1 MAKSEFN
8 YDSENDDLF
17 LYRKGSKTSG
27 SVEFGNIVLDF
38 DKKRVNAIQF
48 IDASK
53 TLSGIV
59 GSRVSK
65 KVLSSIKSASLD
77 SEIKGGNLIV
87 RFSLLSAEERIAAP
101 IVIPG
106 FKYKSPA
113 LAYA

>member
-1 MAKSEFN
+1 MVKSEFS
-8 YDSENDDLF
+8 YDAENDDLF

-38 DKKRVNAIQF
+38 DKKGVNALEF
-48 IDASK
+48 LDASK
-53 TLSGIV
+53 TLSTIV
-59 GSRVSK
+59 GSRVTK
-65 KVLSSIKSASLD
+65 KQLASIKAASIE
-77 SEIKGGNLIV
+77 SEVKGGSLIV
-87 RFSLLSAEERIAAP
+87 RFGILSAEEEISAP